1 MDKNK
6 RIRRIAK
13 RITKNDI
20 LNPYPIQFTFHA
32 EYLYQ
37 DYWIYDLDGDI
48 EYKILIMDTDSKKLK
63 GDAGY
68 SLRVGTYRVLYD
80 IDDKAKVVTIYRI
93 KHRRE
98 AYR

>member
-1 MDKNK
+1 MYQIDL
-6 RIRRIAK
+6 RRQAYKDLESIPTDYARLIGK
-13 RITKNDI
+13 HIDS
-20 LNPYPIQFTFHA
+20 LESNPRPP
-32 EYLYQ
+32 
-37 DYWIYDLDGDI
+37 
-48 EYKILIMDTDSKKLK
+48 DSKKLK

-68 SLRVGTYRVLYD
+68 SLRVGMYRVLFD

>member
-1 MDKNK
+1 MYQIELRRQAYKDLESIPSDYK
-6 RIRRIAK
+6 RLISEHI
-13 RITKNDI
+13 DSLE
-20 LNPYPIQFTFHA
+20 LNPRPA
-32 EYLYQ
+32 
-37 DYWIYDLDGDI
+37 
-48 EYKILIMDTDSKKLK
+48 DSKKLK

-80 IDDKAKVVTIYRI
+80 IDDKAKMVTIYRI